1 MLRDL
6 SNVTQLGKQNQGPD
20 LVSVSK
26 ALEMNRPQCLHFS
39 CSRPVGAEEMG
50 KIYLYSG
57 RRGPTE
63 VQSWAWGDP
72 RR

>member
-6 SNVTQLGKQNQGPD
+6 SKVTQLGKQNQGPN

-26 ALEMNRPQCLHFS
+26 APEMNRPQFLHSS

-50 KIYLYSG
+50 KNYPYSG
-57 RRGPTE
+57 RRGPRE
-63 VQSWAWGDP
+63 VQPWAWGDP